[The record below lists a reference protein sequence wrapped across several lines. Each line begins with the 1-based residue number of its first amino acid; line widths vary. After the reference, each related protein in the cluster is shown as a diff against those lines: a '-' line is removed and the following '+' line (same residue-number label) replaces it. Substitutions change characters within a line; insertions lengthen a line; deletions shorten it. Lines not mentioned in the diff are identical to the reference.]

1 MRCVRAHT
9 PHEHKRPPRAYVA
22 AIPHFAAFFAL
33 RKTQNLLANLHTVLR
48 FSTCARRKLCRSG
61 DMLQNTGGSGRFEHL
76 LFSQQSG
83 FFSCALKTCIPQNH
97 EKRCAVCIFAHTLYT
112 IQYNVFGL
120 QQSQHTIYTTRM
132 TYGRSINDRLRRT
145 LQRFHTPASVKTNV
159 AVLKNLSLIHISEP
173 TRPY

>member
-1 MRCVRAHT
+1 MTEKTFYGEKSACSQRPLPAVFWSMRRLRAR
-9 PHEHKRPPRAYVA
+9 PPDEHKRPPRAYVA

-33 RKTQNLLANLHTVLR
+33 QKTQNLLTNLHTVLR

-97 EKRCAVCIFAHTLYT
+97 EKRCTVCIFAHTLYT

-120 QQSQHTIYTTRM
+120 QQSHHTIYTT
-132 TYGRSINDRLRRT
+132 
-145 LQRFHTPASVKTNV
+145 
-159 AVLKNLSLIHISEP
+159 
-173 TRPY
+173 